1 MKKLTLTAG
10 LLLALTTAFAQT
22 LIPRAGV
29 TFSGSSYRPNADF
42 AQTSTQQPMVGFT
55 AGVGYDIFIN
65 DRFSV
70 VPEINFV
77 QKGMN
82 VSEVDYPDGYEY
94 KLNSEYKLNYLEVP
108 VLVKLKFGGV
118 TKFYVNAGPSVAL
131 GLGGTYKFRSTFGGL
146 PLNEDVNSK
155 IKFADKPTDYD
166 GNNVYIDNR
175 IDAGIQVGAGAV
187 LFGKVNIDV
196 RYTTGVT
203 NLINDTDF
211 KNRVIA
217 ISLGVPLNLF

>member
-10 LLLALTTAFAQT
+10 LLLAITTAFAQT

-29 TFSGSSYRPNADF
+29 TISGSSYRPNADF
-42 AQTSTQQPMVGFT
+42 AQRSTQQPLVGFT

-70 VPEINFV
+70 VPEINFA

-82 VSEVDYPDGYEY
+82 ISEIDYPDGYEY

-108 VLVKLKFGGV
+108 VLVKMKFGGV

-146 PLNEDVNSK
+146 PLNEDVTSK
-155 IKFADKPTDYD
+155 IKFADKPADYD

-175 IDAGIQVGAGAV
+175 IDAGLQVGAGV
-187 LFGKVNIDV
+187 LLMGKVSVDV
-196 RYTTGVT
+196 RYCLG
-203 NLINDTDF
+203 LTDIYKEYDS
-211 KNRVIA
+211 KNKVLQF
-217 ISLGVPLNLF
+217 SVGVPINLF